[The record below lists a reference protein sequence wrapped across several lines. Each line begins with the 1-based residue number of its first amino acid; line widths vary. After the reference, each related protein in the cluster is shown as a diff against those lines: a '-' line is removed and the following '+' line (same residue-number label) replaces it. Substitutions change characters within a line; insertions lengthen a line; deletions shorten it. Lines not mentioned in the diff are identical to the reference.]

1 MLSRFCR
8 RWLEISTAHLGSVLQ
23 LFWMWYCPGSTA
35 GRCNLWKCRNVL
47 TLICM
52 PGSRNQRIAD
62 LIWFEI
68 CVACEFQCCPISM
81 EHQDLTKVAWRSLWD
96 GEAYEVVRYLTR
108 VRGTSV
114 LNLVDTPLGIQ
125 LTRVSCIC
133 SSFALPY
140 VWCTIST
147 Y

>member
-23 LFWMWYCPGSTA
+23 LIWMCYCPGSAA
-35 GRCNLWKCRNVL
+35 GWCNHWKCRNVL

-68 CVACEFQCCPISM
+68 CAVSSNVVRFRWNIKIWP
-81 EHQDLTKVAWRSLWD
+81 KWR
-96 GEAYEVVRYLTR
+96 GAHFETGRHTVYEVVRYLTR

-114 LNLVDTPLGIQ
+114 LVDTPLGIQ

-133 SSFALPY
+133 SGFALPY